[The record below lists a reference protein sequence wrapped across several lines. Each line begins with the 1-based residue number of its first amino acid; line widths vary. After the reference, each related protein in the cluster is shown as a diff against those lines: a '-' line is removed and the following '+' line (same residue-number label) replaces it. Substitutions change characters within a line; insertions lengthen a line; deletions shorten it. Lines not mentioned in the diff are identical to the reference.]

1 MTLEQFT
8 TNIVQ
13 ACEDLKANIPDL
25 IIKDVCKILG
35 TSEILTEADSYTY
48 SDWKILAENIDEEY
62 RIQSTLQFIGMINGN
77 PNKYI

>member
-13 ACEDLKANIPDL
+13 ACEDLKANIPDP
-25 IIKDVCKILG
+25 IIKEVCKILG

-48 SDWKILAENIDEEY
+48 SDWKVLAENIDEEY